1 MIVFEIHADDLE
13 TQIRFTLD
21 YLTKQKCPQWKKAK
35 VLESLAN
42 MLAEEMLSSGIEIS
56 INPPSIKWSDDLVT
70 KPKPL
75 KKGEKK
81 GNYGI
86 CAKLIQE
93 WSVRKTSFS
102 VPHKK
107 LKPSSDV
114 VSDTSEAMQ
123 VDDDQSSQGA
133 QALPAPPSKVVKH
146 VGIAARETKSKI
158 NMEK

>member
-1 MIVFEIHADDLE
+1 MIVFEIHAEDLE

-35 VLESLAN
+35 VLEALAN

-56 INPPSIKWSDDLVT
+56 INPPSIKWSDDLIT

-86 CAKLIQE
+86 CAKLVQD
-93 WSVRKTSFS
+93 WSVRKTTFS

-107 LKPSSDV
+107 LKTSSDV
-114 VSDTSEAMQ
+114 VSDASEAMQ
-123 VDDDQSSQGA
+123 VNDEKEAQGA
-133 QALPAPPSKVVKH
+133 SGGQPQTSKVAKH
-146 VGIAARETKSKI
+146 VGIAARENKSKI
-158 NMEK
+158 V